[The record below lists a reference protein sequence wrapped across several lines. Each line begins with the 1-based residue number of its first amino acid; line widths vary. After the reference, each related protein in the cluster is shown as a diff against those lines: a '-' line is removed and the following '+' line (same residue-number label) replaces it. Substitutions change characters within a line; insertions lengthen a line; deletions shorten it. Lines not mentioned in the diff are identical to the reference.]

1 MLIVDDHVDVR
12 SSLRALLQVP
22 AVEVCGEAETGAD
35 AVQRALELRP
45 DVVLMDVR
53 MPDMDGLAATRL
65 IKEHAPES
73 AVVIVTSFESEEYLR
88 EAIEA
93 GAAGYLLKGMS
104 RELLLSTLNSA
115 SDGGSMIDAAMLRQ
129 LVQRS
134 PRPASPTG
142 VLDTLSDREH
152 QTLLLVARGLTN
164 REIAAQ
170 IGYSVGTIK
179 NVVQQLIEK
188 LGVSDRTQAA
198 VVAVREGLEVD

>member
-1 MLIVDDHVDVR
+1 VLIVDDHTVVR
-12 SSLRALLQVP
+12 SGLRALLNVP
-22 AVEVCGEAETGAD
+22 GVDVCGEAATGAE
-35 AVQRALELRP
+35 AVQLTPELVP

-53 MPDMDGLAATRL
+53 MPDMDGLTATRL
-65 IKEHAPES
+65 IKRRSPSVAI
-73 AVVIVTSFESEEYLR
+73 VIVTSFESQEYLR

-104 RELLLSTLNSA
+104 RELLLSTLRSA
-115 SDGGSMIDAAMLRQ
+115 SDGGSMVDATMLRQ

-134 PRPASPTG
+134 PRQASPTG
-142 VLDTLSDREH
+142 ILETLSDRELK
-152 QTLLLVARGLTN
+152 TLQLVARGQTN

-170 IGYSVGTIK
+170 LGYSVGTIK

-188 LGVSDRTQAA
+188 LGASDRTQAA

>member
-1 MLIVDDHVDVR
+1 
-12 SSLRALLQVP
+12 
-22 AVEVCGEAETGAD
+22 
-35 AVQRALELRP
+35 
-45 DVVLMDVR
+45 MDVR

-73 AVVIVTSFESEEYLR
+73 AVVIVTSFESQEYLR

-134 PRPASPTG
+134 PRSASPTG

>member
-1 MLIVDDHVDVR
+1 VLIVDDHTVVR
-12 SSLRALLQVP
+12 SGLRALLNVP
-22 AVEVCGEAETGAD
+22 GVDVCGEAATGAE
-35 AVQRALELRP
+35 AVQLTPELGP

-53 MPDMDGLAATRL
+53 MPDMDGLTATRL
-65 IKEHAPES
+65 IKRHSPGVAI
-73 AVVIVTSFESEEYLR
+73 VIVTSFESQEYLR

-104 RELLLSTLNSA
+104 RELLLSTLRSA
-115 SDGGSMIDAAMLRQ
+115 SDGGSMVDATMLRQ

-142 VLDTLSDREH
+142 VLDTLSDRELKTV
-152 QTLLLVARGLTN
+152 QLVARGQTN

-170 IGYSVGTIK
+170 LGYSVGTIK

-188 LGVSDRTQAA
+188 LGASDRTQAA